1 MTKLV
6 PDNVLIDGN
15 RIAYGIHGDGEPLVL
30 IHGTPFFSHIW
41 RRVLPVL
48 VDSGYRVH
56 VYDLLGF
63 GNSER
68 PRDRSVDTSVSGQ
81 LPVLTELMNYWEL
94 ESSHIVAHDI
104 GGAVAQQL
112 GIYNQ
117 ERIRTLTLID
127 TVSFDS
133 WPSKRTREQMA
144 AGLDNLIAASDAEH
158 LRHFREWIFSAAFDH
173 DNLRSGP
180 LDTYLDM
187 ISGPVGQAS
196 LFQHQIMHYDPEHT
210 AQLTDKLHEL
220 GKLPVQLVWGADD
233 QWQVTDWA
241 HKLNAAIP
249 GSSLHILEQC
259 GHLVPEDQPEELS
272 KLILQHLRND
282 QCRLTA

>member
-6 PDNVLIDGN
+6 QDNVLIEGN
-15 RIAYGIHGDGEPLVL
+15 RIAYGVHGDGKPVVL

-41 RRVLPVL
+41 RKVLPKL
-48 VDSGYRVH
+48 VDSGFKVY

-63 GNSER
+63 GYSER
-68 PRDRSVDTSVSGQ
+68 PHDMSVDTSVSGQ
-81 LPVLTELMNYWEL
+81 LPVLVELMQHWGL
-94 ESSHIVAHDI
+94 EASHMVAHDI

-112 GIYNQ
+112 GVFHP
-117 ERIRTLTLID
+117 ERIKTLTLVD
-127 TVSFDS
+127 SVSFDS

-144 AGLDNLIAASDAEH
+144 AGLESLIAASETEH
-158 LRHFREWIFSAAFDH
+158 RQHFSDWILSAAFDH
-173 DNLRSGP
+173 ENLRSGP
-180 LDTYLDM
+180 LETYLDM

-196 LFQHQIMHYDPEHT
+196 LFLHQIMHYDPVHT
-210 AQLTDKLHEL
+210 SKLTERLPEL

-249 GSSLHILEQC
+249 GSSLHILKQC
-259 GHLVPEDQPEELS
+259 GHLVPEDQPESLSELII
-272 KLILQHLRND
+272 KHICNY
-282 QCRLTA
+282 